1 MSSVTILLSAL
12 PFEGEIIRRLLKGK
26 KAVHRSWTLGY
37 LKKRPILLAAS
48 GVGGE
53 QCTHVLTAILD
64 EYPHSE
70 VLLLGTAGALDPV
83 IKIGDVVVANTSI
96 SWELPE
102 EPIQKIFGA
111 TWFENDL
118 CSIKRGDNSFRVFR
132 GTVATLDEPVFDE
145 TLRSWLSTVLRAHCV
160 DMETGYGAH
169 LCEKRHIPFLA
180 VRGISDIPKDGIY
193 KYSHKAHAVWHA
205 ALVALE
211 ALLSPV
217 PVSVWPTECL

>member
-12 PFEGEIIRRLLKGK
+12 PFEGEIIRRLLKGEK
-26 KAVHRSWTLGY
+26 VVHGSWILGY
-37 LKKRPILLAAS
+37 LKERLILLAAS

-70 VLLLGTAGALDPV
+70 VLFLGTAGALNPV
-83 IKIGDVVVANTSI
+83 IKIGDVVVANRPI

-111 TWFENDL
+111 T
-118 CSIKRGDNSFRVFR
+118 CSEHDFSGIKRGDDSFHIFR

-169 LCEKRHIPFLA
+169 LCKNRNVPFLA

-193 KYSHKAHAVWHA
+193 KYSNKAHAVWHA